1 VNELMA
7 IGRFARLSGLSV
19 ETLHHY
25 DEVGLLRPAEVD
37 GDTGYRRYRPDQLP
51 EARAIRRL
59 RELELSLDQIRE
71 VLATGD
77 LSLLKDH
84 RTRLEA
90 TIWRHQRAAYHLR
103 RLIEGEDDLMTEP
116 TTLDADHRSL
126 GVALFNDTW
135 RLLEKTERTPEEDEE
150 LLHQAHASAYHWLKA
165 PECEPKNR
173 ARGAWMCSRVY
184 SVLGRSEPAL
194 HHAGRCL
201 AITERHPE
209 NMEDFDLPFA
219 YEALA
224 RAHGVAGNSDEA
236 KRYEQKGRALAER
249 IGDAED
255 RELVLS
261 DLGSL

>member
-1 VNELMA
+1 MA

-19 ETLHHY
+19 GTLRHY
-25 DEVGLLRPAEVD
+25 DELGLLRPAEVD
-37 GDTGYRRYRPDQLP
+37 GETGYRRYRPGQLP

-59 RELELSLDQIRE
+59 RELELSLDQIRQ

-77 LSLLKDH
+77 VELLEEH
-84 RTRLEA
+84 RARLEA
-90 TIWRHQRAAYHLR
+90 EIWRRQRAAYHLK
-103 RLIEGEDDLMTEP
+103 RLIEGEDDLMAEP
-116 TTLDADHRSL
+116 TQLDADHRSL
-126 GVALFNDTW
+126 GVALFNDSW
-135 RLLEKTERTPEEDEE
+135 RLLEKERTPDEDEE

-173 ARGAWMCSRVY
+173 ARSEWMCSRAY
-184 SVLGRSEPAL
+184 SVLGRAEPAL
-194 HHAGRCL
+194 HHAERCL
-201 AITERHPE
+201 AIAEAHPD
-209 NMEDFDLPFA
+209 NMEPFDLPFA

-224 RAHGVAGNSDEA
+224 RANKVAGREDES
-236 KRYEQKGRALAER
+236 KRYERQGRELAEQ

>member
-1 VNELMA
+1 MA

-19 ETLHHY
+19 GTLRHY

-51 EARAIRRL
+51 QARAIRRL

-77 LSLLKDH
+77 RGLLEEH
-84 RTRLEA
+84 RARLEA
-90 TIWRHQRAAYHLR
+90 TIWRHQRAAYHLK
-103 RLIEGEDDLMTEP
+103 RLIEGEDDLMAEP
-116 TTLDADHRSL
+116 QTLDTDHRSL

-135 RLLEKTERTPEEDEE
+135 RLLEKERTPDEDEE

-173 ARGAWMCSRVY
+173 ARGEWMCSRVY
-184 SVLGRSEPAL
+184 SVLGRAEPAL
-194 HHAGRCL
+194 HHAERCL
-201 AITERHPE
+201 EITEAHPE
-209 NMEDFDLPFA
+209 NMEPFDLPFA

-224 RAHGVAGNSDEA
+224 RANGVAGNSEES
-236 KRYEQKGRALAER
+236 KRCEQRGRELAEG
-249 IGDAED
+249 IADAED

>member
-1 VNELMA
+1 MGELMA

-19 ETLHHY
+19 GTLRHY

-59 RELELSLDQIRE
+59 RELELSLDQIRG

-77 LSLLKDH
+77 LSLLEEH
-84 RTRLEA
+84 RSRLEA
-90 TIWRHQRAAYHLR
+90 AIWRHQRAAYHLK
-103 RLIEGEDDLMTEP
+103 RLIEGEDDLMAEP
-116 TTLDADHRSL
+116 QTLDVDHRSL

-135 RLLEKTERTPEEDEE
+135 RLLEKERTSEEDEE

-173 ARGAWMCSRVY
+173 ARGEWMCSRVY
-184 SVLGRSEPAL
+184 SVLGRAEPAL
-194 HHAGRCL
+194 HHAERCL
-201 AITERHPE
+201 AIAEAHPE
-209 NMEDFDLPFA
+209 NMEPFDFPFA

-224 RAHGVAGNSDEA
+224 RAHAVAGNTDDS
-236 KRYEQKGRALAER
+236 KRNERKGRELAEQ
-249 IGDAED
+249 IADAED

>member
-1 VNELMA
+1 VDELMA

-19 ETLHHY
+19 GTLRHY

-77 LSLLKDH
+77 LELLKEQ

-90 TIWRHQRAAYHLR
+90 AIWRHQRAAYHLK
-103 RLIEGEDDLMTEP
+103 RLIEGEDDLMAEP
-116 TTLDADHRSL
+116 QTLDVDHGSL

-135 RLLEKTERTPEEDEE
+135 RLLEKERTPGEDEE

-173 ARGAWMCSRVY
+173 ARGEWMCSRVY
-184 SVLGRSEPAL
+184 SVLVRAEPAL
-194 HHAGRCL
+194 HHAERCL
-201 AITERHPE
+201 AITEANAE
-209 NMEDFDLPFA
+209 NMEPFDLPFA

-224 RAHGVAGNSDEA
+224 RAHGVAGNADEA
-236 KRYEQKGRALAER
+236 SRHEEKGRELAQR
-249 IGDAED
+249 IADPED
-255 RELVLS
+255 RDLVLS
-261 DLGSL
+261 DLSSL